1 MQNKKNDNKKNKK
14 EILLDTLKGNK
25 FIKNKIIIMSLLE
38 ENKLESIIN
47 NITDSEIV
55 VLGSSYIKK
64 DKISHLEN
72 FLFFLDSFITYVI
85 GIINNYSIITDVIVE
100 CLKNK
105 ESSILL
111 EKIYPYD
118 DNNISRIRYNYKLMI
133 ISNFYN
139 NLNRFSNELPDIFD
153 INNIDMTMEEDIDKL
168 INILEEICFVNKD
181 NYYLLAL
188 FTRVE
193 EDNYDIYLS
202 YYERLLDNYKKNMD
216 FIKEYQKFKK
226 INNICL

>member
-1 MQNKKNDNKKNKK
+1 MQNKNDDNKKSK
-14 EILLDTLKGNK
+14 EGLLDIVKESK

-38 ENKLESIIN
+38 ENKLDDIIS
-47 NITDSEIV
+47 NITDSEIEV
-55 VLGSSYIKK
+55 PGSSYIKK

-85 GIINNYSIITDVIVE
+85 GIINNYSIINDVIVE

-133 ISNFYN
+133 VSNFYN
-139 NLNRFSNELPDIFD
+139 NLNRFSHELPDIFD
-153 INNIDMTMEEDIDKL
+153 INNIDMTIEEDIDKL
-168 INILEEICFVNKD
+168 INILDEICFINKD

-188 FTRVE
+188 FTGVE
-193 EDNYDIYLS
+193 EDNYDVYLS

>member
-1 MQNKKNDNKKNKK
+1 MQNKKNDNKKNK
-14 EILLDTLKGNK
+14 EELLDIVKESK

-38 ENKLESIIN
+38 ENKLENIIS

-55 VLGSSYIKK
+55 VPGSSYIKK

-100 CLKNK
+100 SLKNK
-105 ESSILL
+105 ESKILL

-133 ISNFYN
+133 VSNFYN
-139 NLNRFSNELPDIFD
+139 NLNRFSNELPDIFN
-153 INNIDMTMEEDIDKL
+153 INNIDITKEEDIDKL
-168 INILEEICFVNKD
+168 INILEEICFINKD

-202 YYERLLDNYKKNMD
+202 YYERLLNNYKKNID

>member
-85 GIINNYSIITDVIVE
+85 GIINNYNIITDVIVE

-133 ISNFYN
+133 VSNFYY
-139 NLNRFSNELPDIFD
+139 NLKIFGSELPDIFNINTID
-153 INNIDMTMEEDIDKL
+153 ITKEEDIDKL

-193 EDNYDIYLS
+193 EDNYDVYLS

>member
-1 MQNKKNDNKKNKK
+1 MQNKKDDNKKSK
-14 EILLDTLKGNK
+14 EGLLDTLKESK

-38 ENKLESIIN
+38 ENKLENIIS
-47 NITDSEIV
+47 NITDNEIV
-55 VLGSSYIKK
+55 VPGSSYIKK

-105 ESSILL
+105 ESNILL
-111 EKIYPYD
+111 EEIYPYD

-133 ISNFYN
+133 VSNFYN

-153 INNIDMTMEEDIDKL
+153 INNIDITKEEDIDKL
-168 INILEEICFVNKD
+168 INILEEICFINKD

-202 YYERLLDNYKKNMD
+202 YYERLLNNYKKNMD

>member
-1 MQNKKNDNKKNKK
+1 MQNKKDDNKKSK
-14 EILLDTLKGNK
+14 EGLLDTLKESK

-38 ENKLESIIN
+38 ENKLENIIS
-47 NITDSEIV
+47 NITDNEIV
-55 VLGSSYIKK
+55 VPGSSYIKK

-85 GIINNYSIITDVIVE
+85 GIINNYSIITDVILE

-105 ESSILL
+105 ESNILL

-133 ISNFYN
+133 VSNFYN

-202 YYERLLDNYKKNMD
+202 YYERLLDNYIKNMD